1 MTGKPSGK
9 PIRVLAAPHLDPGTN
24 RIEIDLQEGLT
35 LQEIIVATLPG
46 FTASDLAQCRIALVT
61 EKGSDIVEA
70 QFWHRVR
77 PRPGVRVVIRMIA
90 GKNSIKTILTV
101 VVAIAAIAA
110 GAYFAGP
117 AILGLSGASY
127 ALVSAATTLAVSVV
141 GNLLINSLIPPVSSN
156 SERREAEN
164 RYAISGWRNSVTP
177 NGAVP
182 VILGRLRIAPPFAAL
197 SFTEIVG
204 DFQYLR
210 SLFCVGEGQ
219 VGLSDIRVGETAIS
233 EFQAVDLDNRWG
245 VPGDAPITLYPT
257 QIAEESVSVEL
268 VRPLARDELGQVIE
282 GAPSIETPVV
292 RTTGAD
298 ATGCS
303 IILAFP
309 SGLVQF
315 EDQTGK
321 SQPETVTVRIEHR
334 AVDADTWI
342 EVITLNITAKKLESF
357 YRQHSWSFP
366 YRGRW
371 QVRVIML
378 TDETTETNRQRRCSW
393 AALQTLRP
401 EYPLNYNRPLALI
414 STRIKATHQLS
425 GALDGLSVLAERYCF
440 DFDVTSGTWIWRAT
454 SNPASLYRF
463 VLQSAINPK
472 PVSDAG
478 IDIEQLQSWHEFC
491 RVNGLAYNREL
502 SEVGTTLREI
512 LMEIAAVGRAT
523 PRHDGVRWGVTIDR
537 PQELIVDHISPRNS
551 WDFKSR
557 RSYFE
562 PPHAFRVRFL
572 DETNDFKSAERV
584 IRWPGYFGEITLT
597 EALEMPGITNPAIV
611 WREARRRM
619 YEAIYRPD
627 TYHVTQ
633 YGPIR
638 AATRGDRVMLTH
650 DVLDSVQ
657 LSARVQSIMGSLI
670 ELDDAVE
677 MQEGQSYAIRF
688 RVFANADDTIG
699 SSIVRTVE
707 TRPGES
713 RVLIVTGTGTM
724 PVADDMVYFG
734 RASLQGF
741 SLIVTRVEAT
751 EDGHSILH
759 MIDEAPQIDQLL
771 AEDEIPAWSGRA
783 GAEVDISVLAPA
795 MPHLTSVSS
804 SGAVISYL
812 IEPGAGTVATAY
824 YRIEHRLGGTSEWTV
839 FNIAMADGGGTIT
852 AYAGGDTVQI
862 RARAYSAAN
871 VPGPYTATV
880 GLIVGANDPAIPA
893 ALDDASVNITTLL
906 GGALIQLATGS
917 DAATDQIQIYRST
930 SGTLHRET
938 DAAGAP
944 ISVAPLQSYSVA
956 LGDTT
961 RVQLITGG
969 GMDSPSAWTAAA
981 GWEVIDG
988 VAVHTPG
995 TADAIAQDLTTSAGK
1010 WYRIAYEVTDRTAG
1024 SVTPRLTGGTDRP
1037 GIAADAAGVFADRI
1051 QAVTGNDAIEF
1062 LASSDFDGSIDAVS
1076 AYLETAACLVQGTH
1090 FIWIEPQNEDGI
1102 AGPISGPFEIAI

>member
-1 MTGKPSGK
+1 MSPKA
-9 PIRVLAAPHLDPGTN
+9 IRVLAAPHLDPGTS
-24 RIEIDLQEGLT
+24 RIEIDLPEGLT

-61 EKGSDIVEA
+61 EQGSDIVEPE
-70 QFWHRVR
+70 FWHRAR

-117 AILGLSGASY
+117 AILGLSGGAY

-156 SERREAEN
+156 TESRNAEN

-182 VILGRLRIAPPFAAL
+182 VILGRVRIPPPFAAL

-204 DFQYLR
+204 DFQFLR
-210 SLFCVGEGQ
+210 SFFCVGEGQ
-219 VGLSDIRVGETAIS
+219 VGLSDIRIGETAIS
-233 EFQAVDLDNRWG
+233 EFQSVDIETRWG

-268 VRPLARDELGQVIE
+268 VRPLTRDELGEVIE

-298 ATGCS
+298 ASGAS

-309 SGLVQF
+309 SGLVKF
-315 EDQTGK
+315 DDKGK
-321 SQPETVTVRIEHR
+321 SSHETVSVRIEHR
-334 AVDADTWI
+334 AVDAEAWV
-342 EVITLNITAKKLESF
+342 EVATLNITAKKLESF

-366 YRGRW
+366 TRGRW

-378 TDETTETNRQRRCSW
+378 TDESTDTSRQRRCSW

-414 STRIKATHQLS
+414 ATRIKATHQLS

-440 DFDVTSGTWIWRAT
+440 DFDIATGTWIWRAT

-472 PVSDAG
+472 PVGDAG

-491 RVNGLAYNREL
+491 RVNSLTYSRDL
-502 SEVGTTLREI
+502 SEAGTTLREVLI
-512 LMEIAAVGRAT
+512 EIAAAGRAT
-523 PRHDGVRWGVTIDR
+523 PRQDGVKWGVTIDR

-557 RSYFE
+557 RSYFS
-562 PPHAFRVRFL
+562 PPHAFRVRFK
-572 DETNDFKSAERV
+572 DETNDYKDAERV

-597 EALEMPGITNPAIV
+597 EALEMPGVTNPAII

-627 TYHVTQ
+627 TYQVTQ
-633 YGPIR
+633 YGPVR
-638 AATRGDRVMLTH
+638 AATRGDRVMLSH

-657 LSARVQSIMGSLI
+657 ISARIKSVMGSLI
-670 ELDDAVE
+670 ELDDYIQ
-677 MQEGQSYAIRF
+677 MQDGQDYAIRF
-688 RVFANADDTIG
+688 RVFADEEDTIG
-699 SSIVRTVE
+699 TSIVRTVE
-707 TRPGES
+707 TRAGET
-713 RVLIVTGTGTM
+713 RVLVIKGSGTM
-724 PVADDMVYFG
+724 PVAGELIHFG
-734 RASLQGF
+734 RSSLE
-741 SLIVTRVEAT
+741 SLSLVVTRIEAT

-759 MIDEAPQIDQLL
+759 LVDEAPSIDQLL

-783 GAEVDISVLAPA
+783 GAEVDINVLAPA
-795 MPHLTSVSS
+795 MPQLTSVTS
-804 SGAVISYL
+804 SGALVSFL
-812 IEPGAGTVATAY
+812 IQPGAGTVATAY
-824 YRIEHRLGGTSEWTV
+824 YRMEHRLGGTSEWTA
-839 FNIAMADGGGTIT
+839 FNIPMADGGGTIT
-852 AYAGGDTVQI
+852 GYAGGDTVQV
-862 RARAYSAAN
+862 RARAYSVAN

-893 ALDDASVNITTLL
+893 ALDEASINITTLL

-917 DAATDQIQIYRST
+917 DAATDQVQVYRST
-930 SGTLHRET
+930 SGTLHRDT

-944 ISVAPLQSYSVA
+944 ISVSPLQSYSIA

-961 RVQLITGG
+961 RTNLIT
-969 GMDSPSAWTAAA
+969 DSGFDDPGVWTYDA
-981 GWEVIDG
+981 GWD
-988 VAVHTPG
+988 VASSEATHTPG
-995 TADAIAQDLTTSAGK
+995 TVDDIGQLLATQVGK
-1010 WYRIAYEVTDRTAG
+1010 FYRISFDASGMTDGTLTPYLLGGAERAGAEV
-1024 SVTPRLTGGTDRP
+1024 GTV
-1037 GIAADAAGVFADRI
+1037 GLHAQRI
-1051 QAVTGNDAIEF
+1051 QAVTGNTSVAIRADA
-1062 LASSDFDGSIDAVS
+1062 DYDGVLDGLTVYA
-1076 AYLETAACLVQGTH
+1076 ETAACLPQGTH
-1090 FIWIEPQNEDGI
+1090 YIWLEPLNDASVPGPV
-1102 AGPISGPFEIAI
+1102 AGPFVITVV